1 MEWEKLMDF
10 IADNFG
16 DRYINHKEGFFIC
29 PACESVVFLEDYE
42 ELEEELCPFC
52 DIYWRSMEVE

>member
-1 MEWEKLMDF
+1 MDF

-42 ELEEELCPFC
+42 ELKEELCPFC
-52 DIYWRSMEVE
+52 DICWETMEVE